1 MIIEGKSYRSVWFT
15 DGVIN
20 VIDQTVLPEKFRIR
34 TLQSTNDVIDAIN
47 TMVVRGAP
55 AIGALGAYGL
65 AQGIQQLDVSDRQQ
79 IQDLAQILLN
89 TRPTAHDLAHGI
101 EYVLSRVA
109 VENAPENIKAVALA
123 SAEEYAQQSIDACRR
138 IGEHGSVLL
147 HDGDTVLTHCNAG
160 ALATVDHGTALA
172 VIRVAHHNKKN
183 IHVFVDETR
192 PRLQGA
198 KLTAWELGQEGIPF
212 TIIADNAAGYFMKT
226 GAIDLVI
233 TGADRIARNGDV
245 ANKIGTYEK
254 AVLAN
259 ENGIPFYVAAPL
271 STIDFKCTTGDK
283 IPIEERDSAEVLCI
297 EGVQIAA
304 PGSIARNPA
313 FDVTPAR
320 YIKGIITEKGIYPP
334 DNIHTLA
341 V

>member
-1 MIIEGKSYRSVWFT
+1 MIIEGKPYRSVWFT

-138 IGEHGSVLL
+138 IGEHGSALL

-160 ALATVDHGTALA
+160 ALATVDYGTALGVLRA
-172 VIRVAHHNKKN
+172 AQHSKIKF
-183 IHVFVDETR
+183 HVFVDETR

-226 GAIDLVI
+226 GAVDLVI
-233 TGADRIARNGDV
+233 TGADRVARNGDV

-297 EGVQIAA
+297 EGVRIAA
-304 PGSIARNPA
+304 PGSNARNPA

-320 YIKGIITEKGIYPP
+320 HIKGIITEKGIYPP

>member
-15 DGVIN
+15 DSIIQ
-20 VIDQTVLPEKFRIR
+20 VIDQTALPEKFRIR
-34 TLQSTNDVIDAIN
+34 SLHSPKDVAEAIR

-65 AQGIQQLDVSDRQQ
+65 AQAIQQMKSCDRRVIQLVAETLLD
-79 IQDLAQILLN
+79 
-89 TRPTAHDLAHGI
+89 TRPTAHDLDHGI
-101 EYVLSRVA
+101 QYVLRSIT
-109 VENAPENIKAVALA
+109 EEDTLENIQTNAITAA
-123 SAEEYAQQSIDACRR
+123 DEYAQSSITACKQ
-138 IGEHGSVLL
+138 IGEHGRIHI

-160 ALATVDHGTALA
+160 ALATVDYGTALGVLRA
-172 VIRVAHHNKKN
+172 AHHSKIKF
-183 IHVFVDETR
+183 HVFVDETR

-198 KLTAWELGQEGIPF
+198 RLTAWELQQEGIPC
-212 TIIADNAAGYFMKT
+212 TIIADNAAGYFMQT
-226 GAIDLVI
+226 GKIDLVI
-233 TGADRIARNGDV
+233 TGADRIALNGDV

-271 STIDFKCTTGDK
+271 STIDFQCTAGDK

-297 EGVQIAA
+297 DGMRVAA
-304 PGSIARNPA
+304 PGSQARNPA

-334 DNIHTLA
+334 ENIHTLA